1 MYLHVGQD
9 TMVATDSI
17 VAIVSRD
24 LIDTSKDVRDLY
36 ARMRSEGKVT
46 GNLDDAKSLVVT
58 STGIILS
65 AISAYTLMRRA
76 DRLEDQFDERG

>member
-24 LIDTSKDVRDLY
+24 LLETSKDVRDLY
-36 ARMRSEGKVT
+36 ARMRSEGKVS
-46 GNLDDAKSLVVT
+46 GNLADAKSLVVT